1 MNLLLDTH
9 IFLWSAIQPTK
20 LSDSIRQV
28 LEDPANL
35 LFLSAAS
42 VWEMQIKTQIGK
54 LQLSLPVEE
63 FVPIQRGF
71 NNILALPIFERH
83 IWALETLPLHH
94 KDPFDRLLMAQAV
107 TEQYQLVTADPI
119 FARYEVPL
127 LTPSD

>member
-9 IFLWSAIQPTK
+9 IFLWSAIQPAK
-20 LSDSIRQV
+20 LSDSIRQA
-28 LEDPANL
+28 LQDPANL

-42 VWEMQIKTQIGK
+42 VWEMQIKAQIGK

-71 NNILALPIFERH
+71 NNIMALPIFERH

-127 LTPSD
+127 LTQSA